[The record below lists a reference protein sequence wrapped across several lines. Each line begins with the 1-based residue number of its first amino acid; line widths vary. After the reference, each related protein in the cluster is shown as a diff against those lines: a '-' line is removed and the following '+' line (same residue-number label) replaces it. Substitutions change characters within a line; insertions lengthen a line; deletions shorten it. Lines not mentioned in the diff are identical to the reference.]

1 MYQHILIAVDGSD
14 VSVRAEEQGFAL
26 AKALGSQVTL
36 VHSTEPWP
44 TAVSG
49 EWALAM
55 PLKEYQELATANAK
69 NVLTGAAERAGRYG
83 VACKTVHIPD
93 RYAADGIIE
102 HAKATPCDLIVM
114 GSHGR
119 RGLSKLLLG
128 SEATRVLTGAPVP
141 VLICR

>member
-1 MYQHILIAVDGSD
+1 MYEHILIAVDGSD
-14 VSVRAEEQGFAL
+14 ISVRAEEQGLAL

-36 VHSTEPWP
+36 VHATEPWP

-55 PLKEYQELATANAK
+55 PLKEYQEVAAGNAK
-69 NVLTGAAERAGRYG
+69 TVLAAGAERARGYG
-83 VACKTVHIPD
+83 VACKTEHISD
-93 RYAADGIIE
+93 RYAAEGILE
-102 HAKATPCDLIVM
+102 RAKATPCDLIVM

-128 SEATRVLTGAPVP
+128 SEATRVLTGAHVP

>member
-1 MYQHILIAVDGSD
+1 MYENILIAVDGSD
-14 VSVRAEEQGFAL
+14 ISVRAEEQGFAL

-36 VHSTEPWP
+36 VHVTEPWP

-55 PLKEYQELATANAK
+55 PLKEYREVATANAGT
-69 NVLTGAAERAGRYG
+69 VLTAAAERARRYG
-83 VACKTVHIPD
+83 LACKTVHISD
-93 RYAADGIIE
+93 RYAAEGIIE
-102 HAKATPCDLIVM
+102 HAKATPCDVIVM

-128 SEATRVLTGAPVP
+128 SEATRVLTGASVP

>member
-1 MYQHILIAVDGSD
+1 MYKNILIAVDGSD
-14 VSVRAEEQGFAL
+14 ISVRAEEQGFAL
-26 AKALGSQVTL
+26 AKALGSQVL
-36 VHSTEPWP
+36 AHVTEPWP

-55 PLKEYQELATANAK
+55 PLKEYQEVAAANAG
-69 NVLTGAAERAGRYG
+69 NVLSAAEERARRCGLT
-83 VACKTVHIPD
+83 CKTVHIPD
-93 RYAADGIIE
+93 RYAAEGIIE

-128 SEATRVLTGAPVP
+128 SEATRVLAGASVP

>member
-1 MYQHILIAVDGSD
+1 MYEHILIAVDGSD
-14 VSVRAEEQGFAL
+14 VSIRAEEQGLAL

-36 VHSTEPWP
+36 VHATEPWP
-44 TAVSG
+44 AAVSG

-55 PLKEYQELATANAK
+55 PLKEYQEVAAANAK
-69 NVLTGAAERAGRYG
+69 AVLAAASERARGYG
-83 VACKTVHIPD
+83 IACRTEYIPD
-93 RYAADGIIE
+93 RYAAEGILE
-102 HAKATPCDLIVM
+102 RVKAAPCDLIVM

-128 SEATRVLTGAPVP
+128 SEATRVLTGAHVP

>member
-1 MYQHILIAVDGSD
+1 MYEHILIAVDGSD
-14 VSVRAEEQGFAL
+14 VSVRAEEQGLAL
-26 AKALGSQVTL
+26 AKALGSQVAL
-36 VHSTEPWP
+36 VHATEPWP

-55 PLKEYQELATANAK
+55 PLKEYQEVAAGNAK
-69 NVLTGAAERAGRYG
+69 VVLAAAAERARRYG
-83 VACKTVHIPD
+83 VACKTEHIPD
-93 RYAADGIIE
+93 RYAAEGILE

-128 SEATRVLTGAPVP
+128 SEATRVLTGAHVP

>member
-1 MYQHILIAVDGSD
+1 MYERILIAVDGSD
-14 VSVRAEEQGFAL
+14 VSVRAEELGFAL

-36 VHSTEPWP
+36 VHATEPWP

-55 PLKEYQELATANAK
+55 PLKEYQEAAAANAK
-69 NVLTGAAERAGRYG
+69 SVLASATERARRYG
-83 VACKTVHIPD
+83 VACKSMHIPE
-93 RYAADGIIE
+93 RYAAEGILE

-128 SEATRVLTGAPVP
+128 SEATRVLTGAHVP

>member
-1 MYQHILIAVDGSD
+1 MYEHILIAVDGSD
-14 VSVRAEEQGFAL
+14 VSVRAEEQGLAL

-36 VHSTEPWP
+36 AHATEPWP
-44 TAVSG
+44 AAVSG

-55 PLKEYQELATANAK
+55 PLKEYQEVAAANAK
-69 NVLTGAAERAGRYG
+69 SVLGGAAERARRYG
-83 VACKTVHIPD
+83 VVCKSVHIPD
-93 RYAADGIIE
+93 RYAAEGILE
-102 HAKATPCDLIVM
+102 YAKATPCDLIVM

>member
-1 MYQHILIAVDGSD
+1 MYEHILIAVDGSD
-14 VSVRAEEQGFAL
+14 VSVHAEEQGFAL

-36 VHSTEPWP
+36 AHVTEPWP

-55 PLKEYQELATANAK
+55 PLTEYQELAAANARSI
-69 NVLTGAAERAGRYG
+69 LSAAAERARRCGLT
-83 VACKTVHIPD
+83 CKTVHIPD
-93 RYAADGIIE
+93 RYAAEGIIE

-128 SEATRVLTGAPVP
+128 SEATRVLAGASVP

>member
-1 MYQHILIAVDGSD
+1 MYEHILIAVDGSE

-36 VHSTEPWP
+36 AHVTEPWP

-55 PLKEYQELATANAK
+55 PLKEYQEVAAANARS
-69 NVLTGAAERAGRYG
+69 VLNAAAERARRCGLT
-83 VACKTVHIPD
+83 CKTVHIPD
-93 RYAADGIIE
+93 RYAAEGIIE

-128 SEATRVLTGAPVP
+128 SEATRVLTGASVP

>member
-1 MYQHILIAVDGSD
+1 MYEHILIAVDGSD

-36 VHSTEPWP
+36 VHATEPWP

-55 PLKEYQELATANAK
+55 PLKEYQEVAAANARS
-69 NVLTGAAERAGRYG
+69 VLSAAAERARRCGLT
-83 VACKTVHIPD
+83 CKTVHIPD
-93 RYAADGIIE
+93 RYAAEGIIE

-119 RGLSKLLLG
+119 RGLSKFLLG
-128 SEATRVLTGAPVP
+128 SEATRVLTGASVP

>member
-1 MYQHILIAVDGSD
+1 MYENILIAVDGSD

-26 AKALGSQVTL
+26 AKALGSQVTV
-36 VHSTEPWP
+36 VHATEPWP

-55 PLKEYQELATANAK
+55 PLKEYQEVAAANAAS
-69 NVLTGAAERAGRYG
+69 VLGGAAERARGYG
-83 VACKTVHIPD
+83 VVCKSVHISD
-93 RYAADGIIE
+93 RYAAEGILE
-102 HAKATPCDLIVM
+102 HAKAAPCDLIVM